1 MSDKIKVPKGLAGVV
16 VDSSSIS
23 NVIPEKCLLYYRG
36 YSVVELSEK
45 CTFEEVAYL
54 LVMGELPDRQQ
65 LARFREKENSY
76 RTLSPELLEVL
87 QNIPA
92 NAHPMDVLRTGISL
106 LGTQDQ
112 RTWDNSAEVNQD
124 KFCRIFAQ
132 VPIIIAVALRRRMGK
147 TIIPPDRNLSYLANF
162 FHMCFGEQ
170 PSSVVLKAF
179 EVSLILYA
187 EHSFNASTFAARVI
201 TSTGSDLYSAITG
214 GIGALKGPLH
224 GGANEQVMHVLKEIS
239 EPANA
244 EPWLRKALAEKRLV
258 MGFGHRVYRFGDSR
272 VPTMKNWEEKL
283 AEVTGQ
289 QKWMEISDI
298 LEKIMV
304 KEKGIHPNLDFP
316 AGPAYYMMGFPIDFF
331 TPIFVMARITGWT
344 AHVIEQQTEN
354 KIIRPLAEYT
364 GPGEREIN

>member
-1 MSDKIKVPKGLAGVV
+1 MSEKIKVPKGLAGVV
-16 VDSSSIS
+16 VDTSSIS
-23 NVIPEKCLLYYRG
+23 NVIPEKRLLYYRG
-36 YSVVELSEK
+36 YSVVELAEK

-54 LVMGELPDRQQ
+54 LVMGELPDQRQ
-65 LARFREKENSY
+65 LARFREKERSY
-76 RTLSPELLEVL
+76 RSLSPELLEVSRS
-87 QNIPA
+87 IPA

-106 LGTQDQ
+106 LGAQDQ
-112 RTWDNSAEVNQD
+112 RTWDNSREANED
-124 KFCRIFAQ
+124 KFCRIFALT
-132 VPIIIAVALRRRMGK
+132 PIIIAVALRRRMGK
-147 TIIPPDRNLSYLANF
+147 AITRPDQNLSYLANF

-187 EHSFNASTFAARVI
+187 EHSFNASTFTARVVA
-201 TSTGSDLYSAITG
+201 STNSDLYSAIVA

-224 GGANEQVMHVLKEIS
+224 GGANEQVMHTLKEIDH
-239 EPANA
+239 PKNA
-244 EPWLRKALAEKRLV
+244 ESWLRDALKEKRLI

-272 VPTMKNWEEKL
+272 VPTMKHWEEKL

-289 QKWMEISDI
+289 HKWMDI
-298 LEKIMV
+298 ANTLEKIMV
-304 KEKGIHPNLDFP
+304 EEKGIYPNLDFP

-344 AHVIEQQTEN
+344 AHVIEQQSEN

-364 GPGEREIN
+364 GPEERKVD